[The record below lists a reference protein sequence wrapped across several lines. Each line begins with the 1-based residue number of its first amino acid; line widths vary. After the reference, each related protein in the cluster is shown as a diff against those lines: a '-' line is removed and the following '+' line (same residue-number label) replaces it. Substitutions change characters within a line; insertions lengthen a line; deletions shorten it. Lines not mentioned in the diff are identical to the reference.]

1 MSTAATP
8 KQADV
13 LDYIRQHLNETGYA
27 PTYDEIGEYL
37 GICRATVFGH
47 IDALERKGL
56 IQRTKNCAGRSSCR
70 RIARCVGG
78 GMGNDRV
85 H

>member
-56 IQRTKNCAGRSSCR
+56 IQRTKNCARSIELPTHCPMCGRR
-70 RIARCVGG
+70 NGK
-78 GMGNDRV
+78 
-85 H
+85 